1 MWLCHNSAPDKGQPV
16 NYVVKSMNE
25 TFRLELELFGILHKI
40 IWSFWIIWK
49 CQAHAPIACLS
60 AYIQI
65 FASLQEDLKLS
76 VSFSEGPQHGETVSS
91 DTLDIPYLPH
101 TLILCLISWILRYR
115 TGLFSQ
121 KTDREKRGEEEK
133 VWRLSAPLLRHI
145 TASSDYTPIYLAAL
159 APNTRHMLI
168 TPCSVSS
175 ALPGQGCQ

>member
-1 MWLCHNSAPDKGQPV
+1 MWLCHNSAPDKGRPV

-121 KTDREKRGEEEK
+121 KTQGRQIGRNVVKRK
-133 VWRLSAPLLRHI
+133 CV
-145 TASSDYTPIYLAAL
+145 AAL
-159 APNTRHMLI
+159 GTIVKAHYCEWWLYTDIFSL
-168 TPCSVSS
+168 
-175 ALPGQGCQ
+175 LPIPATCW